1 MEGKELVGPT
11 GFTNSF
17 NYQVHRGPFL
27 GAIFNKRDTGEVRS
41 VCNYHAGDKG
51 RFELQEHHLGQ
62 QGGWS
67 EEGGSEV
74 GEALGS
80 GSASRPA
87 KPF

>member
-1 MEGKELVGPT
+1 MCPAGQG
-11 GFTNSF
+11 G
-17 NYQVHRGPFL
+17 RG
-27 GAIFNKRDTGEVRS
+27 DQ
-41 VCNYHAGDKG
+41 G
-51 RFELQEHHLGQ
+51 RFELQEDDLGQ